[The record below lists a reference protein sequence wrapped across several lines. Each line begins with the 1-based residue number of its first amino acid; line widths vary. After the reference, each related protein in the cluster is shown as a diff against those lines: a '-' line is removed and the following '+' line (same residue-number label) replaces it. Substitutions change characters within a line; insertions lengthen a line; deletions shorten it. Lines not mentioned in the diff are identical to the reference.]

1 MGSGPVARRES
12 QTAAGLAGDLMSIGV
27 NELDALDCV
36 NRLLM
41 YKSEYDMYATIDA
54 FTFDCESG
62 MGRF

>member
-1 MGSGPVARRES
+1 
-12 QTAAGLAGDLMSIGV
+12 MSIGV